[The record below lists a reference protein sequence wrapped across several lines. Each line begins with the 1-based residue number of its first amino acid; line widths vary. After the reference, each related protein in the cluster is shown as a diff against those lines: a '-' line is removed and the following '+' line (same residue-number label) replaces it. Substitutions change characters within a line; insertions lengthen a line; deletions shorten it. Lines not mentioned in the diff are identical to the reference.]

1 MTAKR
6 PTKVPKAFEETYAA
20 ITTMT
25 DGFCREHLSEAY
37 GELARRAAA
46 ALCRKRY
53 RSSRPHPP

>member
-1 MTAKR
+1 MAKR
-6 PTKVPKAFEETYAA
+6 STKVPKAFEETYVA

-53 RSSRPHPP
+53 RSSKPCLP